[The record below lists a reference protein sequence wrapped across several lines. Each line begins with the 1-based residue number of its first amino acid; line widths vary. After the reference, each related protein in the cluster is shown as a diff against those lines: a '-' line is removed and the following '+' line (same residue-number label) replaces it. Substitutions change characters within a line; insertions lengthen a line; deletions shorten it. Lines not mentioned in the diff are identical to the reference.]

1 MNQAWE
7 GRAPSQARSD
17 DGAFSVADMMKY
29 LSTAGGEDTPQASA
43 RGVLERKAAQTE
55 RAGGRGHVGPHHGVV
70 THGRRIGRHEGLG
83 VREVRGRGVQG
94 VTVGVG
100 RPDHVAGRPR
110 GMTAQRERRV
120 EGHLAQRHGTRGS
133 YGAETPPGE
142 KHAHEPRDREGQ
154 RQEGHVRRVRVHRVV
169 GRGLAQGGYASGRPA
184 TNQSGQA
191 AHGGGANH
199 GRFRGTVGGAG
210 CQSSTASRPRR
221 TISGSGGYTTEV
233 SLSS

>member
-1 MNQAWE
+1 MNQAWK

-17 DGAFSVADMMKY
+17 DGAFRVADMMKY
-29 LSTAGGEDTPQASA
+29 LSTACGEHTPQASA

-55 RAGGRGHVGPHHGVV
+55 RAGGPRGEMMRTGDHARGQGVGQGD
-70 THGRRIGRHEGLG
+70 GA
-83 VREVRGRGVQG
+83 QG
-94 VTVGVG
+94 VTLGVG
-100 RPDHVAGRPR
+100 RPDHVGGRPR

-184 TNQSGQA
+184 SNQSGRA
-191 AHGGGANH
+191 AHGVEPTMDASGGRWEEP
-199 GRFRGTVGGAG
+199 GI
-210 CQSSTASRPRR
+210 SRPRR
-221 TISGSGGYTTEV
+221 RGRGARSAGLAGTPRRCPCPRSRTG
-233 SLSS
+233 